1 MTTSRL
7 AAKGDMTTTKGRV
20 MGGSSTWY
28 ADNGQALALHHD
40 LATCGNCKGLFP
52 ILGSAR
58 DWMENGK
65 PMVKH
70 MDQVLCPCGKNLVL
84 ASGASSLLY
93 MSGADTTTTS
103 NASVTAPTS
112 STTCDEQVH
121 AVARMALDFYP
132 YFIETADGRAF
143 SGRVTE
149 GGDLPRVATGTET
162 DYQIYW
168 GDEALAREQG
178 IE

>member
-7 AAKGDMTTTKGRV
+7 VAKGDTTTTKGRV

-28 ADNGQALALHHD
+28 ADNGQAFALYHD
-40 LATCGNCKGLFP
+40 RATCGNCKGLFP

-70 MDQVLCPCGKNLVL
+70 MDRVLCPCGKNHVL

-93 MSGADTTTTS
+93 TSGADATTTS
-103 NASVTAPTS
+103 NVSFTAPTN

-121 AVARMALDFYP
+121 AVARMALDFYS

-143 SGRVTE
+143 SGRVAE
-149 GGDLPRVATGTET
+149 GGDLPRVATNTGA
-162 DYQIYW
+162 DYHIYW